1 VLFPAIVRAVWVL
14 ISIPTVG
21 GIPGTLQIAG
31 LAPVTAGLP
40 VTIGGPDRLRLAMR
54 AR

>member
-1 VLFPAIVRAVWVL
+1 MGPDQHPDR
-14 ISIPTVG
+14 
-21 GIPGTLQIAG
+21 GTLQIAG